1 MKYCFILESTNMATD
16 QMFVVEGLILS
27 SYVLDKIIFVD
38 INRKVER

>member
-1 MKYCFILESTNMATD
+1 MATD